1 MLSLSGYLWLLGGT
15 AISAISTNIAYRLW
29 TANKRESQ
37 KNSARSGSLLNALR
51 GRTRVHDDW
60 IPDAR
65 VKGGMVF
72 NRRKNRIEICGRLS
86 NDSLDR
92 VFR

>member
-1 MLSLSGYLWLLGGT
+1 MLSLGSYLWLAGGT
-15 AISAISTNIAYRLW
+15 AVSAICANIAYRLW
-29 TANKRESQ
+29 TANKTESK
-37 KNSARSGSLLNALR
+37 KNSARSGSILNALR

-72 NRRKNRIEICGRLS
+72 NHKKNRIEICGRLS